1 MYDPSLLL
9 LSYIDVAPI
18 MPKFV
23 GDKKIYN
30 TKYLTEYLSEC
41 MAEWVIIEDLTR
53 KEMDAVYS
61 ELLSVKDLFITLRN

>member
-23 GDKKIYN
+23 WDKKIYN
-30 TKYLTEYLSEC
+30 TKHLTEYLWEYIN
-41 MAEWVIIEDLTR
+41 EWIIVEDLTR
-53 KEMDAVYS
+53 KEMDIIYK
-61 ELLSVKDLFITLRN
+61 ELLNVKDLFITIRN